1 MRVGGWR
8 RATREDLPRLEAFLR
23 GRERMAAGFVGR
35 LLRDGALRLPN
46 PLRGAVYVF
55 GEDGGAVEGACLA
68 APNRLVFPAL
78 PPVGGDAGL
87 AELLAER
94 GFEPVSVI
102 GMADDVERFERAAGL
117 YPIVPVSYRL
127 MALGPEDLAARFGL
141 PGRSGRAHGSSPAA
155 APAAASSPAPAAAP
169 DPAPAGAPGGGA
181 FRVRRADPGDLEA
194 LYPLQ
199 EAYEREE
206 VLTAL
211 HRFDP
216 AGCRAALARSL
227 AEQLL
232 VAGELG
238 RGGAAGGG
246 ESANGAM
253 RDFVG
258 GGLVA
263 KAGTNARSFL
273 LDQIGG
279 VYVEPRRRG
288 RGYGRAVME
297 GLLAELASA
306 GRGAV
311 LFVKPR
317 NAAAM
322 GLYAALGFVEIGDY
336 RADYFAS

>member
-1 MRVGGWR
+1 MREGGWR
-8 RATREDLPRLEAFLR
+8 RATRDDLVRLEAFLR
-23 GRERMAAGFVGR
+23 GRERVAAGFVGR
-35 LLRDGALRLPN
+35 ILRDGALRLPN

-55 GEDGGAVEGACLA
+55 GEGEGAVEGACLA

-78 PPVGGDAGL
+78 PRAGGDAEL

-102 GMADDVERFERAAGL
+102 GLAGDVERFERAAGL
-117 YPIVPVSYRL
+117 FPIVPVSYRL
-127 MALGPEDLAARFGL
+127 MALSPEDLAARFDLRRG
-141 PGRSGRAHGSSPAA
+141 PHGPHRPHRPHRPHGPCGPRDSAPTPAA
-155 APAAASSPAPAAAP
+155 VQA
-169 DPAPAGAPGGGA
+169 GGA
-181 FRVRRADPGDLEA
+181 LAVRRAGPGDLEA

-206 VLTAL
+206 VLTAI

-227 AEQLL
+227 EDQVLF
-232 VAGELG
+232 AGELG
-238 RGGAAGGG
+238 R
-246 ESANGAM
+246 
-253 RDFVG
+253 

-279 VYVEPRRRG
+279 VYVAPQCRG

-297 GLLAELASA
+297 GLLAELAAA

-322 GLYAALGFVEIGDY
+322 GLYADLGFGEIGDY